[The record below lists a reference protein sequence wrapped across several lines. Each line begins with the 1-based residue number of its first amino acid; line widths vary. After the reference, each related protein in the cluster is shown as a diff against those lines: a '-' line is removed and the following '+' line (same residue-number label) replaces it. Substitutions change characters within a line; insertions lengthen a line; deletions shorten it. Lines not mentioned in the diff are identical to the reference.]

1 MSLRTPILYSLT
13 LALLTVT
20 LMGCGSKKQ
29 PPAEP
34 SSTDMNTIAESFVK
48 LVLAVGRH
56 DGDYVDAYFGPDEW
70 QSEVDSEALE
80 LASIR
85 ERAEQLA
92 QSLAAL
98 PSPPD
103 GTLEARRRASLTT
116 SIASLIAKVDLLS
129 GVTMSFDE
137 ESQALYDAVAPTYSA
152 EHFDTILARLDELL
166 PGSGSVSE
174 RYEAYRRDFI
184 IPTELL
190 DTVFS
195 AAVDACRAKTR
206 EHMDLPAG
214 ESFDIEYVTDKSWS
228 GYNWYQG
235 GYHSLI
241 QVNTDLPIY
250 IDRALDLACHEGY
263 PGHHVYNLMLE
274 RELLRGQGWVEY
286 SVYPLFS
293 PRSLISEGTAN
304 FGIDVAFP
312 AAKRIEFER
321 AVLFPLAGIDPV
333 EAKTYYEIQEQ
344 VRQLAYAGNEAA
356 RGYLNGD
363 MDAEAAVDWLIKY
376 SLMPPDRARQRLR
389 FIEQYRAYVI
399 NYNYG
404 KDLVRNYV
412 ERSGGTADNPQT
424 RWKLFTELLSQ
435 PNLPSELSETSP

>member
-1 MSLRTPILYSLT
+1 MSLKPPILYCLT
-13 LALLTVT
+13 LALLAST
-20 LMGCGSKKQ
+20 LMGCGSERQ
-29 PPAEP
+29 TPAEQT
-34 SSTDMNTIAESFVK
+34 STDMNTIAESFVK

-70 QSEVDSEALE
+70 KSAVDSEALE
-80 LASIR
+80 LDAIR

-92 QSLAAL
+92 QSLEAL
-98 PSPPD
+98 PPAAD
-103 GTLEARRRASLTT
+103 GTLEARRRASLST

-137 ESQALYDAVAPTYSA
+137 ESEALYDAVAPTYTA
-152 EHFDTILARLDELL
+152 DHFDGILARLDELL

-174 RYEAYRRDFI
+174 RYEEYRRDFI
-184 IPTELL
+184 IPTDLL

-195 AAVDACRAKTR
+195 TAVDACRAKTL

-214 ESFDIEYVTDKSWS
+214 ESFDIEYVSDKSWS

-235 GYHSLI
+235 DYHSLI

-274 RELLRGQGWVEY
+274 RELLRGQDWVEY

-312 AAKRIEFER
+312 AAERIDFER
-321 AVLFPLAGIDPV
+321 DVLFPLAGIDPV
-333 EAKTYYEIQEQ
+333 EAEVYYEIQEQ
-344 VRQLAYAGNEAA
+344 VRQLGYAGNEAA
-356 RGYLNGD
+356 RGYLNGE
-363 MDAEAAVDWLIKY
+363 MNAEAAVDWLIKY

-412 ERSGGTADNPQT
+412 EQRGGAADNPQL
-424 RWKLFTELLSQ
+424 RWQLFTEMLSQ
-435 PNLPSELSETSP
+435 PFLPSELSEASP